1 LQTANLNSFLLRH
14 LDGIKGNFYVCE
26 TEYPAPSTLHE
37 KGKSSDMMIYSGAKE
52 IVEHQQYIFDSF
64 WNTSSSAERKI
75 TEIQSNISLG
85 LTEIIDNPSRTQE
98 LFIDLVKSVK
108 YC

>member
-1 LQTANLNSFLLRH
+1 
-14 LDGIKGNFYVCE
+14 
-26 TEYPAPSTLHE
+26 
-37 KGKSSDMMIYSGAKE
+37 MMIYSNVKE

-85 LTEIIDNPSRTQE
+85 ITEIIDNPPRIQE
-98 LFIDLVKSVK
+98 LFIRLDKICKIRNIANSS
-108 YC
+108 YD